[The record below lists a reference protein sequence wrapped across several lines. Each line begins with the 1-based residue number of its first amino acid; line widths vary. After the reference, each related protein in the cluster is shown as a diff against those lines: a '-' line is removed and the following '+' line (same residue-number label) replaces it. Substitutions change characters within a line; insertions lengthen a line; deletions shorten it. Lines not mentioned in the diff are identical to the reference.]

1 MKLVSTLLVLS
12 ALTGSIAFAAR
23 GTTRTTEGPQ
33 LAELAWLTGH
43 WASEEQ
49 GTRTEEAWLAPA
61 GGIMLA
67 VNRTVP
73 ASGGAEFEF
82 LRIEQR
88 KDQLVYIAS
97 PGGRGATEFP
107 LADLGAGFVLFENP
121 AHDFP
126 RTIRY
131 ELTKDGALHARVAGD
146 AGGQE
151 MALEWTWK
159 KQ

>member
-1 MKLVSTLLVLS
+1 MKLVSALLVLS

-23 GTTRTTEGPQ
+23 GTERTAEGPQ
-33 LAELAWLTGH
+33 LKELAWLTGH

-67 VNRTVP
+67 VNRSVR

-88 KDQLVYIAS
+88 KDELVYVAS

-126 RTIRY
+126 KAIRY
-131 ELTKDGALHARVAGD
+131 ELTKDGVLRVRVSGE
-146 AGGQE
+146 AGGEEQA
-151 MALEWTWK
+151 MEWTWK